1 VSSSFSDPQSQMM
14 ALMVESF
21 TKLSTALTEKN
32 TESKSDW
39 PKFAGNVKKFR
50 SWYLSIIAQG
60 SLPPWNEF

>member
-39 PKFAGNVKKFR
+39 PKFSGDVKKFR
-50 SWYLSIIAQG
+50 SWYLSIVAQG